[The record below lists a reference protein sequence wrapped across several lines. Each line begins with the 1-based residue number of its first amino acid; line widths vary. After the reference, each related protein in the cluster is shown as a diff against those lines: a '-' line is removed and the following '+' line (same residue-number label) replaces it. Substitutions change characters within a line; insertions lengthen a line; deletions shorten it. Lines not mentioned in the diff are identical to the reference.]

1 MSGPSRDEAVERD
14 RDDPLAALRD
24 RVVRHDPEL
33 IYLDGNSLGMLPVAA
48 RSRLVDVVDQEWGA
62 ELIRGWHHWFDL
74 PTAVGDRLGA
84 TLLGAA
90 PGQVLVCDTITVNLY
105 KLAHAVLARE
115 PRRRVIVTDRR
126 NFPSDRYVLEGVA
139 QQFGGEVRYLD
150 TDPID
155 GADPDAVEVLLDDD
169 VALVELSHVDYRSG
183 VLADLSAITRRA
195 HRHGALVLWDL
206 AHSVGA
212 VEVDLD
218 AHDVDLAVGCTYK
231 YLNSGPGAP
240 GFLYV
245 KHRLVEQLETPIRG
259 WWGQQDPFDMDHA
272 YQPAPSI
279 RRFLSGSQS
288 VLGLVAVEEGVA
300 SLAEAGLP
308 ALRQKSMAITD
319 YLVQL
324 VDAWLVPLGFQ
335 LRSPRDASRRG
346 GHIVVGHP
354 DAQRIAVA
362 MVREALVIPDMRPPD
377 LIRLAPAPLTT
388 SFVDVFDGLARM
400 RDLVAERRHESIDV
414 STLRVT

>member
-1 MSGPSRDEAVERD
+1 MSDLTRDEALERD
-14 RDDPLAALRD
+14 RTDPLAPLRG
-24 RVVRHDPEL
+24 RVVRHDPDL

-48 RSRLVDVVDQEWGA
+48 RARLAEVVDQEWGG

-74 PTAVGDRLGA
+74 PTTVGDQIGA

-105 KLAHAVLARE
+105 KLAHAVLARD
-115 PRRRVIVTDRR
+115 PSRRVIVTDRR

-150 TDPID
+150 TDPIN
-155 GADPDAVEVLLDDD
+155 GTDPDALDALLDRD

-183 VLADLSAITRRA
+183 ALADLPTITERV
-195 HRHGALVLWDL
+195 HRHNAFMLWDL
-206 AHSVGA
+206 AHSVGSVA
-212 VEVDLD
+212 VDLD

-231 YLNSGPGAP
+231 YVNSGPGAP

-245 KHRLVEQLETPIRG
+245 NQRLVEQLETPIRG

-300 SLAEAGLP
+300 SLAEAGLA
-308 ALRQKSMAITD
+308 ALRQKSVALTD
-319 YLVQL
+319 YLVEL
-324 VDAWLVPLGFQ
+324 VDAWLAPLGFA
-335 LRSPRDASRRG
+335 LRSPRDATARG

-354 DAQRIAVA
+354 DAHRIAVA
-362 MVREALVIPDMRPPD
+362 MVRDAAVIPDMRAPD
-377 LIRLAPAPLTT
+377 LIRIAPVPLTT
-388 SFVDVFDGLARM
+388 SFVDVYDGLARM
-400 RDLVAERRHESIDV
+400 RDLVAQRRHESVDV